1 MEMSVERRTTDGSL
15 PMIPVYRRY
24 CVRCD
29 MRPFIVH
36 GAVGGICL
44 LLLTW
49 SHPWLVE
56 VVVRCIHIWSWRN
69 VDPGLGPT
77 ASSCPVSSDVD
88 PVVCGDT

>member
-1 MEMSVERRTTDGSL
+1 MTCFKFSIIKIDSSALNTINANVIMA
-15 PMIPVYRRY
+15 
-24 CVRCD
+24 C
-29 MRPFIVH
+29 
-36 GAVGGICL
+36 
-44 LLLTW
+44 
-49 SHPWLVE
+49 HPWLVE